1 MGLSFQ
7 QFAMVAGA
15 HLLALLSP
23 GPDFFLIVRSALLRG
38 WRKTGAVCF
47 GIACA
52 NGVFI
57 ALAVGGFAALQR
69 HGVAFALV
77 QAAGCAYLGYL
88 GVVMLRH
95 ARAASITAVA
105 QDKPT
110 VSGTAEIA
118 GIASTAAT
126 WPARFAMGFA
136 SAILNPKNALFYAGL
151 FALLA
156 ARNAPFGAQIVYG
169 VWMFAA
175 VFGWDLLVA
184 VGIGH
189 PSVVARFTRHGA
201 SIERIT
207 GAVLLLIAASILT
220 MLAREWL

>member
-1 MGLSFQ
+1 MGLSLQ

-23 GPDFFLIVRSALLRG
+23 GPDFFLIARSALLRG

-57 ALAVGGFAALQR
+57 ALAVGGFAALHR

-77 QAAGCAYLGYL
+77 QAAGCAYLAYL
-88 GVVMLRH
+88 GAMMLRH
-95 ARAASITAVA
+95 ASAASVVPHGRDGATAPGKTGA
-105 QDKPT
+105 
-110 VSGTAEIA
+110 
-118 GIASTAAT
+118 
-126 WPARFAMGFA
+126 WHARFAMGFA
-136 SAILNPKNALFYAGL
+136 SAILNPKNALFYASL

-156 ARNAPFGAQIVYG
+156 ARDAPFGAQIVYG

-184 VGIGH
+184 MGIGH
-189 PSVVARFTRHGA
+189 PSVVARFTTHRA
-201 SIERIT
+201 SIERVT
-207 GAVLLLIAASILT
+207 GVVLLAIAASVLT
-220 MLAREWL
+220 MLARDWL

>member
-1 MGLSFQ
+1 MGLSLQ

-23 GPDFFLIVRSALLRG
+23 GPDFFLIARSALLRG

-57 ALAVGGFAALQR
+57 ALAVGGVAALHR
-69 HGVAFALV
+69 HGIAFALV
-77 QAAGCAYLGYL
+77 QAAGCAYLFYL
-88 GVVMLRH
+88 GVLMLRH
-95 ARAASITAVA
+95 ARAASIAAHV
-105 QDKPT
+105 QDGSPSPQT
-110 VSGTAEIA
+110 GAWHT
-118 GIASTAAT
+118 
-126 WPARFAMGFA
+126 RFAMGFA
-136 SAILNPKNALFYAGL
+136 SAILNPKNALFYASL

-156 ARNAPFGAQIVYG
+156 ARDAPFGAQIVYG

-184 VGIGH
+184 MGIGH
-189 PSVVARFTRHGA
+189 PSVVARFTRHSA
-201 SIERIT
+201 AIERVT
-207 GAVLLLIAASILT
+207 GVVLLAIAASVLT

>member
-1 MGLSFQ
+1 MGLSLQ

-23 GPDFFLIVRSALLRG
+23 GPDFFLIARSALLRG

-57 ALAVGGFAALQR
+57 ALAVGGVAALHR
-69 HGVAFALV
+69 HGLAFALV
-77 QAAGCAYLGYL
+77 QAAGCAYLFYL
-88 GVVMLRH
+88 GALMLRH
-95 ARAASITAVA
+95 AKAASI
-105 QDKPT
+105 
-110 VSGTAEIA
+110 
-118 GIASTAAT
+118 STPDRDESSAPRPSAWLT
-126 WPARFAMGFA
+126 RFATGFA
-136 SAILNPKNALFYAGL
+136 SAILNPKNALFYASL

-156 ARNAPFGAQIVYG
+156 ARDAPFGAQIVYG

-184 VGIGH
+184 MGIGH
-189 PSVVARFTRHGA
+189 PAVVARFTRHSA
-201 SIERIT
+201 SIERVT
-207 GAVLLLIAASILT
+207 GVVLLAIGASVLA
-220 MLAREWL
+220 MLARDWL

>member
-1 MGLSFQ
+1 MGLSLQ

-23 GPDFFLIVRSALLRG
+23 GPDFFLIARSALLRG

-57 ALAVGGFAALQR
+57 ALAVVGFAALHR
-69 HGVAFALV
+69 HGIAFALV
-77 QAAGCAYLGYL
+77 QAAGCAYLFYL
-88 GVVMLRH
+88 GVLMLRH
-95 ARAASITAVA
+95 AREASIEAHV
-105 QDKPT
+105 Q
-110 VSGTAEIA
+110 A
-118 GIASTAAT
+118 GSPAT
-126 WPARFAMGFA
+126 QTGAWHTRFAMGFA
-136 SAILNPKNALFYAGL
+136 SAILNPKNALFYASL

-156 ARNAPFGAQIVYG
+156 ARDAPFGAQIVYG

-184 VGIGH
+184 MGIGH
-189 PSVVARFTRHGA
+189 PSVVARFTRHSA
-201 SIERIT
+201 TIERTT
-207 GAVLLLIAASILT
+207 GAVLLAIGASVLT

>member
-1 MGLSFQ
+1 MNLSLQ

-23 GPDFFLIVRSALLRG
+23 GPDFFLVARSALLRG

-57 ALAVGGFAALQR
+57 ALALGGVTALHR
-69 HGVAFALV
+69 HGAAFAVV
-77 QAAGCAYLGYL
+77 QAAGCAYLFYL
-88 GVVMLRH
+88 GGLMLRH
-95 ARAASITAVA
+95 AQAASIATHV
-105 QDKPT
+105 QDGSSAPKPG
-110 VSGTAEIA
+110 V
-118 GIASTAAT
+118 
-126 WPARFAMGFA
+126 WHARFAMGFA
-136 SAILNPKNALFYAGL
+136 SAILNPKNALFYASL

-156 ARNAPFGAQIVYG
+156 ARDAPFGAQFVYG

-184 VGIGH
+184 MCIGH
-189 PSVVARFTRHGA
+189 PRVVARFTRHSA

-207 GAVLLLIAASILT
+207 GVVLLAIAASVLAL
-220 MLAREWL
+220 LARDWL

>member
-1 MGLSFQ
+1 MGLSLQ

-23 GPDFFLIVRSALLRG
+23 GPDFFLIARSALLRG

-57 ALAVGGFAALQR
+57 ALALGGVAVLHR
-69 HGVAFALV
+69 HGIAFALV
-77 QAAGCAYLGYL
+77 QAAGCAYLLYL
-88 GVVMLRH
+88 GGLMLRH
-95 ARAASITAVA
+95 AKAASIAARVQA
-105 QDKPT
+105 GS
-110 VSGTAEIA
+110 SGPSSSAWLT
-118 GIASTAAT
+118 
-126 WPARFAMGFA
+126 RFATGFA
-136 SAILNPKNALFYAGL
+136 SAILNPKNALFYASL

-156 ARNAPFGAQIVYG
+156 ARDAPFGAQIVYG

-184 VGIGH
+184 RGIVH
-189 PSVVARFTRHGA
+189 PAVVARFTRHSA

-207 GAVLLLIAASILT
+207 GVVLLTIAASVLA
-220 MLAREWL
+220 MLVRDWL

>member
-1 MGLSFQ
+1 MGLSLQ

-23 GPDFFLIVRSALLRG
+23 GPDFFLSARSALLRG

-57 ALAVGGFAALQR
+57 ALAVGGFAALHR
-69 HGVAFALV
+69 HGIAFALV
-77 QAAGCAYLGYL
+77 QAAGGVYLFYL
-88 GVVMLRH
+88 GVLMLRH
-95 ARAASITAVA
+95 ARAASIAT
-105 QDKPT
+105 DT
-110 VSGTAEIA
+110 HD
-118 GIASTAAT
+118 ASPGMQTSA
-126 WPARFAMGFA
+126 WHARFAMGFA
-136 SAILNPKNALFYAGL
+136 SAILNPKNALFYASL

-156 ARNAPFGAQIVYG
+156 ARDAPFGAQIAYG

-184 VGIGH
+184 MGIGH
-189 PSVVARFTRHGA
+189 PSVVARFTRHSA
-201 SIERIT
+201 SIERVT
-207 GAVLLLIAASILT
+207 GVVLFAIAASVLT

>member
-1 MGLSFQ
+1 MGLSLQ

-23 GPDFFLIVRSALLRG
+23 GPDFFLIARSALLRG

-57 ALAVGGFAALQR
+57 ALAVGGFAALHR
-69 HGVAFALV
+69 HGIAFALV
-77 QAAGCAYLGYL
+77 QAAGCAYLFYL
-88 GVVMLRH
+88 GVLMLRH
-95 ARAASITAVA
+95 AREASIEAHV
-105 QDKPT
+105 Q
-110 VSGTAEIA
+110 A
-118 GIASTAAT
+118 GSPAT
-126 WPARFAMGFA
+126 QTGAWHTRFAMGFA
-136 SAILNPKNALFYAGL
+136 SAILNPKNALFYASL

-156 ARNAPFGAQIVYG
+156 ARDAPVGAQIVYG

-184 VGIGH
+184 MGIGH
-189 PSVVARFTRHGA
+189 PSVVARFTRHSA
-201 SIERIT
+201 TIERTT
-207 GAVLLLIAASILT
+207 GAVLLAIGASVLT

>member
-1 MGLSFQ
+1 MGLSLQ

-23 GPDFFLIVRSALLRG
+23 GPDFFLIARSALLRG

-57 ALAVGGFAALQR
+57 ALAVGGFAALHR
-69 HGVAFALV
+69 HGIAFALV
-77 QAAGCAYLGYL
+77 QAAGCAYLFYL
-88 GVVMLRH
+88 GVLMLRH
-95 ARAASITAVA
+95 AREASIEAHV
-105 QDKPT
+105 QVGSP
-110 VSGTAEIA
+110 
-118 GIASTAAT
+118 AT
-126 WPARFAMGFA
+126 QTGAWHTRFAMGFA
-136 SAILNPKNALFYAGL
+136 SAILNPKNALFYASL

-156 ARNAPFGAQIVYG
+156 ARDAPFGAQIVYG

-184 VGIGH
+184 MGIGH
-189 PSVVARFTRHGA
+189 PSVVARFTRHSA
-201 SIERIT
+201 TIERTT
-207 GAVLLLIAASILT
+207 GAVLLAIGASVLT

>member
-1 MGLSFQ
+1 MGLSLQ

-23 GPDFFLIVRSALLRG
+23 GPDFILIARSALLRG

-57 ALAVGGFAALQR
+57 ALALGGVAALHR
-69 HGVAFALV
+69 HGATFALV
-77 QAAGCAYLGYL
+77 QASGCVYLVYLGGL
-88 GVVMLRH
+88 MLRH
-95 ARAASITAVA
+95 AKATSIAPHVQDRASVPQASA
-105 QDKPT
+105 
-110 VSGTAEIA
+110 
-118 GIASTAAT
+118 
-126 WPARFAMGFA
+126 WLARFATGFA
-136 SAILNPKNALFYAGL
+136 SAILNPKNALFYASL

-156 ARNAPFGAQIVYG
+156 ARDAPFGAQICYG

-184 VGIGH
+184 MGIGH
-189 PSVVARFTRHGA
+189 PSVVARFTRHSA
-201 SIERIT
+201 SIERVT
-207 GAVLLLIAASILT
+207 GVVLLAIAASVLA
-220 MLAREWL
+220 MLVREWL